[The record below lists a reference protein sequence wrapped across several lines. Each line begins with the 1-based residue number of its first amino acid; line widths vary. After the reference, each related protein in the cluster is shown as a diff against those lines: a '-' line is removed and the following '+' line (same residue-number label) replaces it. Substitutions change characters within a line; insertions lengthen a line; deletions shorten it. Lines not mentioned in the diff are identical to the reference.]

1 METGLEVRVPLCD
14 HRLRVRLQR
23 PPGLKTFDGREKSL
37 LRHATKDLLPAP
49 IVQRRKAPRPSTQD
63 LGQDRAVNREPT
75 RIAADP
81 GPEEAQPVAA
91 RTSGSTCS
99 PPARRSRR
107 AATARVQPESV

>member
-1 METGLEVRVPLCD
+1 M
-14 HRLRVRLQR
+14 
-23 PPGLKTFDGREKSL
+23 KTFQGREKSL
-37 LRHATKDLLPAP
+37 LRHATKDLSPAP
-49 IVQRRKAPRPSTQD
+49 VVQRRKAPRPSTQD

-81 GPEEAQPVAA
+81 GAPALPGTATRAAPRPRLPEEAQPVAA